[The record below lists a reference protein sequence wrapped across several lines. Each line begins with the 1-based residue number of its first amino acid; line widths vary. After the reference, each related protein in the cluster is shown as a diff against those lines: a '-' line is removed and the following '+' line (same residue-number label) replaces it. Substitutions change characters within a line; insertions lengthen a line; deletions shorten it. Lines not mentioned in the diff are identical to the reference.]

1 MNTEHESFYDAYNPD
16 IDMDEFRDMVAL
28 NAYYRAEKRGF
39 EDGYE
44 LDDWLEAEREMSSQR
59 RYWLR

>member
-1 MNTEHESFYDAYNPD
+1 METQYEPDLYDYGEG
-16 IDMDEFRDMVAL
+16 IILDEFRAMVAV

-39 EDGYE
+39 KPGQE
-44 LDDWLEAEREMSSQR
+44 LDDWLEAEHEIRTQR

>member
-1 MNTEHESFYDAYNPD
+1 MNTEHESLYDTYNPS
-16 IDMDEFRDMVAL
+16 IDLDEFRKMVAV

-44 LDDWLEAEREMSSQR
+44 LDDWLAAEQEMSSQR

>member
-1 MNTEHESFYDAYNPD
+1 MNTEHESLYDSLSPNTD
-16 IDMDEFRDMVAL
+16 LDEFREMVAK

-44 LDDWLEAEREMSSQR
+44 LDDWLEAEQEISSQR